1 MNHFS
6 IDHGTQP
13 GNETR
18 IRNLESTAQALSRQV
33 STMLEMLRANQRYG
47 GGGGGANIIVA
58 RVQEPVGETDDTFTA
73 TVAEVVLG
81 TAPAIDTE
89 ITVKNLNSGLINEAF
104 VGNITGAYRAAGTEG
119 EEVFVLLKGMTIYCI
134 KDSEDGWR
142 VWQSGGALSNSEG
155 GGGGGGP
162 VSPFVFIAGLGV

>member
-58 RVQEPVGETDDTFTA
+58 RVQQAVTEIDDVFDA
-73 TVAEVVLG
+73 TVAAVMLG
-81 TAPAIDTE
+81 TGPAVDTE
-89 ITVKNLNSGLINEAF
+89 IEVDNLDSGLIDEDH
-104 VGNITGAYRAAGTEG
+104 VGNIEGAYRATGTTG
-119 EEVFVLLKGMTIYCI
+119 EEVFILLKGMTVYCFQGN
-134 KDSEDGWR
+134 DGRWK
-142 VWQSGGALSNSEG
+142 VFQSGGAFSITEG
-155 GGGGGGP
+155 GGVEVP
-162 VSPFVFIAGLGV
+162 P